1 MTAALAPLV
10 SEYRRWIEERRGE
23 SGTLVGEAADTAA
36 ELLRNAESAAMRIE
50 RGIEVLRD
58 DGDAR
63 DAFRAANR
71 AIARAL
77 KRRNQIREPAWR
89 PFQLAFILVNLTGVV
104 RSDDPEREVVDLL
117 YFPTGG
123 GKTEAY
129 LGLAAF
135 TIVLRR
141 LRNPEAEGRAGAGV
155 AVIMRYTLRL
165 LTLDQLARAAGMVC
179 ALELERET
187 KLDRYGVWPFEIGL
201 WVGQAATPNMLG
213 HKGDGGSNSARTK
226 VLQYKADPAS
236 RPSPIPLEE
245 CPWCGTRFTADS
257 FSLLP
262 DSDRPQ
268 ELRIGC
274 SNWSCDFAQDRPLPI
289 VCVDEPLYRR
299 LPAFVV
305 ATVDKFATLP
315 WIGASGALLGGAT
328 RHDATGFH
336 GPTEPGRGQ
345 PLPAP
350 LPPPDLIIQDELH
363 LISGPLGT
371 MVGLYE
377 AAVDGLCRRGP
388 GGQGAGPKIV
398 ASTATVRRAADQI
411 QALFAR
417 ASTQVFPPPGPDR
430 RDSFFAHVVPPSDEH
445 PSRHYLAVAAPG
457 RNPKVVMRKTW
468 IALMAAAERC
478 YRDAGGHRNAAN
490 PADGYMTVLG
500 YFNSLRELGGARRIV
515 EEEIRNTVR
524 SYGFERRRVGENQ
537 LDFQDRR
544 TFAEVVELTSRV
556 STDRVSDARRRLG
569 LDFNE
574 KERVDCALATNMIS
588 VGLDI
593 SRLGLMSVVG
603 QPKSAAEYI
612 QATSR
617 VGRSSA
623 APGLV
628 ITLLNVGKPR
638 DRSHFERFRHFHETF
653 YRAVEV
659 GSVTPFSARA
669 LDRGLVGTLV
679 AVSRHLAPE
688 LTPATG
694 AECLAAV
701 REQLEQTVRGLFE
714 RRLDEQDLDE
724 DERAERLRSV
734 SDRIVDL
741 LDSWQTI
748 VSGYAED
755 GVEVRYQRHE
765 GPTQPQPLLRE
776 MLDTAFESEHH
787 RKFRVNRS
795 LRSVEPSVNLFLR
808 EPNGAPVGGGG

>member
-1 MTAALAPLV
+1 ML
-10 SEYRRWIEERRGE
+10 
-23 SGTLVGEAADTAA
+23 
-36 ELLRNAESAAMRIE
+36 
-50 RGIEVLRD
+50 
-58 DGDAR
+58 
-63 DAFRAANR
+63 
-71 AIARAL
+71 
-77 KRRNQIREPAWR
+77 
-89 PFQLAFILVNLTGVV
+89 
-104 RSDDPEREVVDLL
+104 
-117 YFPTGG
+117 
-123 GKTEAY
+123 
-129 LGLAAF
+129 
-135 TIVLRR
+135 
-141 LRNPEAEGRAGAGV
+141 GRASRS
-155 AVIMRYTLRL
+155 IMRYTLRL

-179 ALELERET
+179 ALELEREA
-187 KLDRYGVWPFEIGL
+187 KPDRYGVWPFEIGL
-201 WVGQAATPNMLG
+201 WVGQAATPNVLG

-226 VLQYKADPAS
+226 VLRYKADPAN

-245 CPWCGTRFTADS
+245 CPWCGTRFSADS

-274 SNWSCDFAQDRPLPI
+274 TNWSCDFAQDRALPI

-315 WIGASGALLGGAT
+315 WIGASGMLLGGAT
-328 RHDATGFH
+328 RHDAAGFH

-345 PLPAP
+345 SLPAP

-388 GGQGAGPKIV
+388 GGQGTGPKIV

-430 RDSFFAHVVPPSDEH
+430 RDSFFARVVPASDAH
-445 PSRHYLAVAAPG
+445 PARHYLAVAAPG

-478 YRDAGGHRNAAN
+478 YRDAGGHRSEAN

-524 SYGFERRRVGENQ
+524 SYGFERRRVEEDQ
-537 LDFQDRR
+537 TDFQDRR

-569 LDFNE
+569 LGFTE

-593 SRLGLMSVVG
+593 PRLGLMSVVG

-659 GSVTPFSARA
+659 GSVHPVLSTRPGSRARG
-669 LDRGLVGTLV
+669 DTRRGL
-679 AVSRHLAPE
+679 A
-688 LTPATG
+688 TPRPGAHAGDRRRATG
-694 AECLAAV
+694 
-701 REQLEQTVRGLFE
+701 RGA
-714 RRLDEQDLDE
+714 R
-724 DERAERLRSV
+724 
-734 SDRIVDL
+734 
-741 LDSWQTI
+741 
-748 VSGYAED
+748 
-755 GVEVRYQRHE
+755 
-765 GPTQPQPLLRE
+765 GPGE
-776 MLDTAFESEHH
+776 
-787 RKFRVNRS
+787 
-795 LRSVEPSVNLFLR
+795 
-808 EPNGAPVGGGG
+808 NGP